1 MRDNI
6 SHISQKSIDDNV
18 EKELTNILFTSAV
31 KPNVFIAIVSI
42 VIFFSLQSVIPAG
55 PLAAWSLLMVLLS
68 GLRLYLCH
76 LFMKRDQSVRETKA
90 LARLYIVITAI
101 FGVAWGLLALL
112 PDAFQTIYSQSL
124 IIMIMVGGLFITVT
138 VLAPNRMAQILYST
152 PLPLA
157 VAGVLLT
164 TSNPLAVQVSVLV
177 LTFLM
182 FMVWL
187 GRQHYDSLVNNLVIH
202 FTNKELITQLEA
214 AIESETVA
222 NKAKSEFL
230 ANMSHEIRTPMNGV
244 LGMTELLQNTDLSH
258 KQRRYTKVIQE
269 SAIPETT

>member
-1 MRDNI
+1 M
-6 SHISQKSIDDNV
+6 
-18 EKELTNILFTSAV
+18 
-31 KPNVFIAIVSI
+31 
-42 VIFFSLQSVIPAG
+42 
-55 PLAAWSLLMVLLS
+55 
-68 GLRLYLCH
+68 
-76 LFMKRDQSVRETKA
+76 
-90 LARLYIVITAI
+90 YIVITAI

-124 IIMIMVGGLFITVT
+124 IIMIMVGVLFITVT